1 MSPPGPRKFLNFLAQ
16 PMRRQETVWGPIIVQ
31 QSGNGKAHSELASAG
46 GSRLHSELVVV
57 ELKLKIEHFI
67 AAAAAVG

>member
-1 MSPPGPRKFLNFLAQ
+1 
-16 PMRRQETVWGPIIVQ
+16 MRRQETVCGPIIVE